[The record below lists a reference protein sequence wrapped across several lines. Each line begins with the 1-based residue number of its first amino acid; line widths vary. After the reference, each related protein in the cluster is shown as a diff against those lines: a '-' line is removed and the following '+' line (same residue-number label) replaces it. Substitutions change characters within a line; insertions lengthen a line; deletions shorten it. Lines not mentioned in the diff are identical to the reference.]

1 MNHLFVV
8 ENNCAR
14 ALVSAPYAA
23 SAKLLAIRDFFA
35 DAGEALT
42 VRQIP
47 DAQQVSID
55 DDDGS
60 CECAT
65 AGSIAARETGV
76 IATTEHP

>member
-1 MNHLFVV
+1 MNHLFAVK
-8 ENNCAR
+8 NNCAS
-14 ALVSAPYAA
+14 ALVSAPDAA

-55 DDDGS
+55 DDGS

-76 IATTEHP
+76 VATTEHP